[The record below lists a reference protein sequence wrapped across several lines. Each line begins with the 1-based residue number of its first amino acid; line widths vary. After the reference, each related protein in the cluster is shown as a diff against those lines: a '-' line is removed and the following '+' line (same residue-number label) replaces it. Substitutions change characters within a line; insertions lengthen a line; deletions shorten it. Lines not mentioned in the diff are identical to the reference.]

1 MRLFIIGLFKL
12 LDSNMYQVLI
22 RVVARYAP
30 IVTLPVAVVLGFI
43 GYTLESQFS
52 SRNTPSLGQSI
63 NEQREDRLI
72 NEDDALNQK
81 YESKSKTIFDKN
93 DPSKLKH

>member
-1 MRLFIIGLFKL
+1 
-12 LDSNMYQVLI
+12 MYQVLV

-30 IVTLPVAVVLGFI
+30 VVTLPVAVVLGFI
-43 GYTLESQFS
+43 GYTLESHFS
-52 SRNTPSLGQSI
+52 SRKTPSLGQSI
-63 NEQREDRLI
+63 NEQREDRFI
-72 NEDDALNQK
+72 NEDDEIFHK